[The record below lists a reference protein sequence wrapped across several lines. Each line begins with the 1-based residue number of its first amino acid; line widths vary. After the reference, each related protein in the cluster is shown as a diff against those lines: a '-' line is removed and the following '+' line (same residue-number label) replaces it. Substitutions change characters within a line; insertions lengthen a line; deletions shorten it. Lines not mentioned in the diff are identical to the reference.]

1 MSFLR
6 RAFGTEERSAPPGY
20 GEPGQG
26 KWQTGMV
33 WQPYGG
39 AGSWSVEQAMRLSA
53 VYACLRILS
62 EAVSTL
68 PLDTFIRLGGNPQ
81 PYRPR
86 PPYLSFQP
94 PMGSRITYLSQ
105 VMLSMLTDGNAFV
118 ATPRNNLGTPLNL
131 IVLDPLKVQVHGL
144 GSNATYTVDDFSSE
158 VFDQFDILHIPGMM
172 MPGQNRGVSP
182 IRAARDVIDGASKA
196 QDYGRAM
203 LGNMGVPPAV
213 ISMPAGTGNDPQA
226 EQARARRVAETWAE
240 THGGT
245 SNAGKV
251 GILTGGATLSTIA
264 ISPEDGQWL
273 DSKRFGVSEICRFY
287 GVPPHLAAD
296 ASNSTSWGSGL
307 AEQNSAFGAFSL
319 RPWVERIEDGHSRLL
334 STDGMP
340 DVYLKLNL
348 DALLRPD
355 TQERWATH
363 ALTVAW
369 RLRTPNECR
378 KDEDLPPIP
387 GGDEFVNESPPALLP
402 AAKPKTPVK

>member
-1 MSFLR
+1 MTLLQR
-6 RAFGTEERSAPPGY
+6 VLGLEERSAPPGY
-20 GEPGQG
+20 GEQGQG
-26 KWQTGMV
+26 KWLSGMV

-39 AGSWSVEQAMRLSA
+39 AGSFSVEQAMRLSA
-53 VYACLRILS
+53 VFGCLRVLS
-62 EAVSTL
+62 ESIATL
-68 PLDTFIRLGGNPQ
+68 PLDTFIRFNGNPQ

-86 PPYLSFQP
+86 PEYLNFQP
-94 PMGSRITYLSQ
+94 PMGSRVTYLSQ
-105 VMLSMLTDGNAFV
+105 LMLSMLTDGNAFV
-118 ATPRNNLGTPLNL
+118 ATPRNTLGQPTNL
-131 IVLDPLKVQVHGL
+131 IVIDPTKVEVHGR
-144 GSNATYTVDDFSSE
+144 GQFATYTVDDIPGE
-158 VFDQFDILHIPGMM
+158 EYTPWDVMHIPGMM

-196 QDYGRAM
+196 QDYGRAT

-213 ISMPAGTGNDPQA
+213 IEMPPGSGDPEA
-226 EQARARRVAETWAE
+226 ERARARRTAEMWAE

-251 GILTGGATLSTIA
+251 GVLTNGAKLTSIA
-264 ISPEDGQWL
+264 INAQDSQWL
-273 DSKRFGVSEICRFY
+273 ESKAFGVSEICRFY
-287 GVPPHLAAD
+287 GVPPHLVAD

-355 TQERWATH
+355 TQERWQTH

-369 RLRTPNECR
+369 HLRTPNECR
-378 KDEDLPPIP
+378 KDEDLPPLP
-387 GGDEFVNESPPALLP
+387 GGDAFPDNGLP
-402 AAKPKTPVK
+402 QPTPKVPK